1 MYLLDLT
8 AEIRPQVVFFDGQP
22 RVIYAESS
30 KRKERGRFQPRRP
43 QIVTPK
49 KDWYVYLLRCAD
61 ETLYCGVTVDPDRRL
76 SQHNAGTA
84 SKYTRS
90 RRPVV
95 MAACARV
102 ADKST
107 ALRMEAAI
115 KKLPRR
121 EKLARLAMLADTNG

>member
-1 MYLLDLT
+1 M
-8 AEIRPQVVFFDGQP
+8 
-22 RVIYAESS
+22 
-30 KRKERGRFQPRRP
+30 
-43 QIVTPK
+43 TPK